1 MTRQDFLIKWGVYAL
16 ALLPVWF
23 CEVYILNRI
32 PVLGVIPMLLPLAAV
47 CVAVLEGAT
56 AGAGFGLFVGMLCD
70 AVYFNA
76 DGAMTVVVCLIGVGA
91 GALAQY
97 VLRQNLLGCLLCS
110 LAALAFIDAGRI
122 AARLLTGQAGPARHA
137 QRGRAGDSVVYG
149 IRFPGVRPVP
159 VGVPPGTQENRA
171 VGPRPIGRRGIH
183 CS

>member
-122 AARLLTGQAGPARHA
+122 AARLLTGQAGLPAMLSVAGREMCTPCSCGCSAGYPRKPCCRAAAHRPQRHPLL
-137 QRGRAGDSVVYG
+137 
-149 IRFPGVRPVP
+149 I
-159 VGVPPGTQENRA
+159 E
-171 VGPRPIGRRGIH
+171 
-183 CS
+183 